1 MANAAGIVNVGQ
13 YGCEANY
20 EGHHHGVCFS
30 CELISADCHLTQST
44 EMTAWVTQISASR
57 MPANLCRLLLVTV
70 RTIESL
76 GCTVY

>member
-44 EMTAWVTQISASR
+44 EMTAWAVTQIQHQECQLISADCCLSQS
-57 MPANLCRLLLVTV
+57 AQL
-70 RTIESL
+70 SL
-76 GCTVY
+76 